1 MTILPIMLIAWALC
15 LMIFVALVIYRSQ
28 LTRHEVDQVFL
39 NDNVDHSNEVE
50 HDDIVRRVDQ
60 IEPYLK
66 TAGGTWALIT
76 VGVIG
81 VYIAQIL
88 PTVQIF

>member
-15 LMIFVALVIYRSQ
+15 LMVFIALIIYRSQ

-39 NDNVDHSNEVE
+39 NENVDHAVEEE
-50 HDDIVRRVDQ
+50 HDDIVRRVDF
-60 IEPYLK
+60 IDPYLK
-66 TAGGTWALIT
+66 TAGGATALVT

-88 PTVQIF
+88 PTVQF

>member
-1 MTILPIMLIAWALC
+1 MTILPLMLIAWALC
-15 LMIFVALVIYRSQ
+15 LMIFVALIIYRSQ

-39 NDNVDHSNEVE
+39 NENIDQANEIE

-60 IEPYLK
+60 IDPYLK
-66 TAGGTWALIT
+66 TAGGATALIT
-76 VGVIG
+76 VLVIG

-88 PTVQIF
+88 PTVQFK